1 MAEAPRRRSQGKA
14 SDPTISTQKHYCY
27 RCGTAYSRKK
37 GFFPVSHSPMYR
49 GSGYLPF
56 CVECVDEMY
65 DQYVQELGDAKEA
78 KIGRAH
84 V

>member
-1 MAEAPRRRSQGKA
+1 MAEAPRRRSQKKA
-14 SDPTISTQKHYCY
+14 SDPTVSTQKHYCC

-65 DQYVQELGDAKEA
+65 DQYVQELE
-78 KIGRAH
+78 IGRAH